1 MILPSLTFPGSPW
14 GEPFKEV
21 LLMAT
26 IQLGEPKLGD
36 TRDVAETF
44 EGRKRPG
51 DGGAKHSF
59 LQNLSELS
67 ELYL

>member
-1 MILPSLTFPGSPW
+1 MILPSLTFPGFAL

-44 EGRKRPG
+44 EGENVQVMVV
-51 DGGAKHSF
+51 
-59 LQNLSELS
+59 QNVGKFKTFESLVNCI
-67 ELYL
+67 